1 MDSGSHI
8 SDFIY
13 FYPGISAKTNKQS
26 GVLSL
31 PKQSAPFVATG
42 GGAQS
47 SPNLRG
53 SERRGDTG
61 AHPVRK
67 RQGL

>member
-13 FYPGISAKTNKQS
+13 LYPGISAKMKKQS

-42 GGAQS
+42 GGARSAQVETHLS
-47 SPNLRG
+47 
-53 SERRGDTG
+53 
-61 AHPVRK
+61 
-67 RQGL
+67 